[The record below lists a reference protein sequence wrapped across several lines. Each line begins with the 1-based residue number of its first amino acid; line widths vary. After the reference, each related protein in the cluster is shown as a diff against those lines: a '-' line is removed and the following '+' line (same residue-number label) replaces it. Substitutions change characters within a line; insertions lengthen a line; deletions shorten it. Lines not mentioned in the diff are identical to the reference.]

1 MLVEDFIY
9 FFCYTFNMHLRRIDI
24 NGFKSFGERT
34 VLEFAPGVTC
44 IVGPNGSGKSNVV
57 DAIRWVLGEQGYKG
71 IRLEKSDD
79 VIFLGSKG
87 KGKMSRASV
96 EMMLADIPAEK
107 SLGYEELIVS
117 RHVYRDGEG
126 EYFMNRAHVR
136 LKDTLEILAQL
147 HVSTK
152 NYSIVTQG
160 MSDQLLRF
168 TPQEL
173 RSTLEDAS
181 GVKEWQLKKRDAQ
194 RKLVRSGEH
203 TGQVQALLAELKP
216 YLANLR
222 GQMRRW
228 EKRAEYEKKVQE
240 LKELKIYVSVR
251 DLMSRKKASQ
261 AQRERLRMLIERLET
276 QKKTLSIEVA
286 EMEKRVTAH
295 GVQASGDSAQTDT
308 TALEKLYQRRM
319 QLEREFIRVESQL
332 ASFTSAR
339 PQSTPDVSRVRG
351 GISRIRVLLE
361 ALTQEV
367 SPDVLYAGIRQAL
380 EAVGA
385 LEKSFDAPTNSVPKE
400 IINAQQKLKDAIREL
415 ERDMDE
421 VKRQDRQ
428 ARTQEQ
434 QVKEE
439 LFQKERTLRRVED
452 ELERALREEASLME
466 GAGML
471 AREEHECVSEAS
483 RAIPDTPSTPEE
495 LLRVL
500 ETSYAGKSTLP
511 RERIE
516 EELIRANVYLS
527 EIGDVDPQVKAEHDK
542 VEERFAFLSKELEDV
557 RGASADLG
565 KLIKD
570 LEEEIKKK
578 FEESFVNVNK
588 EFSRYMETIFG
599 GGKGELLKLAPPK
612 KKREEDD
619 DYGHDNDD
627 EEEREQEKEGIAVRV
642 ELPGKRIKSLELLS
656 GGERALTSLAFLFA
670 LIASARPPFVV
681 LDEVD
686 AALDEANSKRFANLL
701 ESVKTQ
707 TQCIVVTHNRSTMH
721 VAAALYGVTMGGD
734 GISRILSLKLE
745 K

>member
-147 HVSTK
+147 HVSTN

>member
-308 TALEKLYQRRM
+308 TALEKLYERRM
-319 QLEREFIRVESQL
+319 QLERELIRVESQL
-332 ASFTSAR
+332 ASFAAAR
-339 PQSTPDVSRVRG
+339 PRSSPDVSQVRG

-361 ALTQEV
+361 AITQGV

-380 EAVGA
+380 EAVSA
-385 LEKSFDAPTNSVPKE
+385 LEKLFDTPTNSVPKE
-400 IINAQQKLKDAIREL
+400 ITDAQQKLKDAIREL